1 MFSMIVKTL
10 KALNSE
16 QSAGQLAAAISLA
29 LILGL
34 TPLISLHNIL
44 ILLIALWFRVN
55 LGMLI
60 LSYPLFALLGFLLSP
75 VFDQFGY
82 YLLNHASLQSLWTEF
97 FNTAVGRWSN
107 FYYSGVIGSLVISLL
122 SAFLLFPLFRWLI
135 NSYRDKCSAVIEKL
149 RISKMLKATNFW
161 QRYLES

>member
-16 QSAGQLAAAISLA
+16 QSAGQLATAISLA

-34 TPLISLHNIL
+34 TPLTSLHNVL
-44 ILLIALWFRVN
+44 VLLVALWFRVN

-60 LSYPLFALLGFLLSP
+60 LSYPLFALLGYLLSP
-75 VFDQFGY
+75 QFDQFGY
-82 YLLNHASLQSLWTEF
+82 YLLNLASLQPLWTEF
-97 FNTAVGRWSN
+97 FNTAIGRWSN
-107 FYYSGVIGSLVISLL
+107 FYYSGVIGSLVISLV
-122 SAFLLFPLFRWLI
+122 SAILLYPLLRWLI
-135 NSYRDKCSAVIEKL
+135 NRYRDKCAAVVEKL

-161 QRYLES
+161 RRYSES